1 MPSRITLRVRAF
13 RLSSQNMAD
22 SKSYGVREAKKIGR
36 TGGVVLDHRDLP
48 HLRPMLTMT
57 GISYLP

>member
-1 MPSRITLRVRAF
+1 MPPDYLQSAAF
-13 RLSSQNMAD
+13 RLSSENMAD
-22 SKSYGVREAKKIGR
+22 SKSYGTR
-36 TGGVVLDHRDLP
+36 GVVLDHRDLP